1 MDLPADAFTSIA
13 SADNLYITEESIVIK
28 LVRDYLDCRKDLPL
42 LDEENPKKDWT
53 NLNEEEIKKRKEDE
67 AKEKEEENKK
77 IEEAK
82 KVALDEYNKLDELGK
97 IQHNWNKKVEE
108 IHTKASD
115 RLALKRLSK
124 EEKKELFRAIRFSY
138 LHHEELLKLA
148 ADPEFELAKDFIV
161 EGLTYKLDQK
171 DKNVLGEKL
180 KINVHPR
187 VYYGGIDPKSSED
200 PNLNPNLKKLFSNA
214 LA

>member
-13 SADNLYITEESIVIK
+13 SADNLYITEESIIIK
-28 LVRDYLDCRKDLPL
+28 LVRDYLEHRKELPL

-77 IEEAK
+77 IEAAK
-82 KVALDEYNKLDELGK
+82 KAADDEYNKLDDLGK

-124 EEKKELFRAIRFSY
+124 E
-138 LHHEELLKLA
+138 
-148 ADPEFELAKDFIV
+148 
-161 EGLTYKLDQK
+161 
-171 DKNVLGEKL
+171 
-180 KINVHPR
+180 
-187 VYYGGIDPKSSED
+187 
-200 PNLNPNLKKLFSNA
+200 
-214 LA
+214 

>member
-1 MDLPADAFTSIA
+1 MKFLMDLPADAFTSIA
-13 SADNLYITEESIVIK
+13 SADNLYITEESIIIK
-28 LVRDYLDCRKDLPL
+28 LVRDYLECRKELPL

-82 KVALDEYNKLDELGK
+82 KAADDEYNKLDDLGK

-108 IHTKASD
+108 IHTKASE

-124 EEKKELFRAIRFSY
+124 E
-138 LHHEELLKLA
+138 
-148 ADPEFELAKDFIV
+148 
-161 EGLTYKLDQK
+161 
-171 DKNVLGEKL
+171 
-180 KINVHPR
+180 
-187 VYYGGIDPKSSED
+187 
-200 PNLNPNLKKLFSNA
+200 
-214 LA
+214 